1 MKFTGV
7 LAEIGNKTR
16 GTLSLDDAA
25 SEVKSINKK
34 QVRIILIICNSFGQT
49 TVLNLFKNWI
59 DVNSVSV
66 FRFCSATGQDWR
78 SDCVM
83 LQIQQTPC
91 IAQKTIRRAYFFPTV
106 FLPKNRRAARESDIL
121 VFY

>member
-1 MKFTGV
+1 VKFTGV

-59 DVNSVSV
+59 DVKPVSV
-66 FRFCSATGQDWR
+66 FRFCFCDWPRLALRLCDASDSADAMHSSKDDSASLLFSYR
-78 SDCVM
+78 
-83 LQIQQTPC
+83 
-91 IAQKTIRRAYFFPTV
+91 FFT
-106 FLPKNRRAARESDIL
+106 
-121 VFY
+121 